1 MNLNNREHIAHN
13 EKNLSISME
22 KNLISVITPTYNRGE
37 ILKETIQS
45 VLNQTYQNFEYIIVD
60 DGSTDNTK
68 EIVQSFQDK
77 RIKYISQ
84 QHVGTPASGRNT
96 GIKNAKGEFIA
107 FLDSDDIWFPQ
118 KLEIQLKEFHKN
130 ADILILATNGIIIP
144 MRPYRKYLSIKK
156 NLVVSF
162 RDLIVNKINPIMNSS
177 VLIKRTAIEAI
188 GLMDE
193 EHFIRASEDYD
204 YWLRILKY
212 RDNSILVL
220 KQILVK
226 YRAHSSNITVDMYT
240 NSDFFKRLYE
250 RLVYIHGKHEEYD
263 PELLNIKKKATLY
276 QLRVFKTK
284 ESLFQRKVKINY
296 VLNDKFLK
304 FYDRLWISFGYFNDK
319 YLKVITNNYIIDKLN
334 SYLIYFKHKLLT

>member
-1 MNLNNREHIAHN
+1 
-13 EKNLSISME
+13 ME
-22 KNLISVITPTYNRGE
+22 KNLVSVITPTYNRGE

-45 VLNQTYQNFEYIIVD
+45 VLNQTYHNFEYIIVD

-118 KLEIQLKEFHKN
+118 KLEIQLKEFQKN
-130 ADILILATNGIIIP
+130 ADFLILATNGIVIP
-144 MRPYRKYLSIKK
+144 KRPYRKYLSIKK

-162 RDLIVNKINPIMNSS
+162 RDLIVNKIIPIINSS
-177 VLIKRTAIEAI
+177 VLIKRTAIEAV
-188 GLMDE
+188 GLIDE

-226 YRAHSSNITVDMYT
+226 YRAHSSNITIDMFT
-240 NSDFFKRLYE
+240 NSDFFKKLYE
-250 RLVYIHGKHEEYD
+250 RLVYIHGKHTEYD
-263 PELLNIKKKATLY
+263 TESLNIKIRESLY
-276 QLRVFKTK
+276 QLRVFKMK
-284 ESLFQRKVKINY
+284 ESLFHGKVNIKY
-296 VLNDKFLK
+296 VLDDKFLK
-304 FYDRLWISFGYFNDK
+304 FYDKLWIVFSYFNNK
-319 YLKVITNNYIIDKLN
+319 YLKFMNDNFFIKKINKFLNYGKHLLLN
-334 SYLIYFKHKLLT
+334 ILMT

>member
-1 MNLNNREHIAHN
+1 
-13 EKNLSISME
+13 ME
-22 KNLISVITPTYNRGE
+22 KNLVSVITPTYNRGE
-37 ILKETIQS
+37 VLKETIQS
-45 VLNQTYQNFEYIIVD
+45 VLNQTYHNFEYIIVD

-68 EIVQSFQDK
+68 EIVQSFKDK
-77 RIKYISQ
+77 RIKYINQ
-84 QHVGTPASGRNT
+84 QHVGTPASGRNN

-118 KLEIQLKEFHKN
+118 KLEIQLKEFQKN

-144 MRPYRKYLSIKK
+144 MRPYRKYLSLKK

-162 RDLIVNKINPIMNSS
+162 RHLIVNRVNPIMNSS

-188 GLMDE
+188 GLIDE
-193 EHFIRASEDYD
+193 EPFIRASEDYD
-204 YWLRILKY
+204 YWLRVLKY

-226 YRAHSSNITVDMYT
+226 YRVHSFNITIDMFS
-240 NSDFFKRLYE
+240 NSNFFKKLYE
-250 RLVYIHGKHEEYD
+250 RLVYIHGKHEGYD
-263 PELLNIKKKATLY
+263 PELLNIQIRATLY

-284 ESLFQRKVKINY
+284 KSLFQRKVNISY

-304 FYDRLWISFGYFNDK
+304 FYDRLWIVFGYFNDK
-319 YLKVITNNYIIDKLN
+319 YLKAIINNYLINKLN
-334 SYLIYFKHKLLT
+334 NYLIYFKHKVLT